1 MIDAVITDLELE
13 IEQPH
18 SIYGHFVSFTFI
30 DTTPSFPKVNDML
43 KQVIERDDVSLVNYN
58 WTTRPITK
66 DTDLSYYEIVKH

>member
-1 MIDAVITDLELE
+1 
-13 IEQPH
+13 
-18 SIYGHFVSFTFI
+18 
-30 DTTPSFPKVNDML
+30 ML